1 MTGPTPEERIRLLLY
16 RRWELT
22 LGDIETLAGMSSED
36 ASEVAQGMVEAG
48 LIART
53 QVKGIPVFTLPERIE
68 RTR

>member
-1 MTGPTPEERIRLLLY
+1 MTDPTPEDRIRLLLS

-22 LGDIETLAGMSSED
+22 LGDIETLAGMSGED